1 MVGSDLF
8 VLPHLDS
15 HAHRSRPCAGADLR
29 QRRLEQAGNPQMNH
43 DDLVKKG
50 FVRAPDGSWSKP
62 HNNSLGGLQG
72 AFAKSNEQ
80 RKVAGSNRE
89 EKVGGNCLA
98 RGPGDGPCCRVT
110 FVAYRRRF
118 LDSDRLFGGNMTAL
132 RDAVAATLG
141 LDDSD
146 KVIAWEYHQVQTH
159 GREGTSVK
167 IEIL

>member
-1 MVGSDLF
+1 MT
-8 VLPHLDS
+8 
-15 HAHRSRPCAGADLR
+15 
-29 QRRLEQAGNPQMNH
+29 H

-62 HNNSLGGLQG
+62 RNNSLGGLQG
-72 AFAKSNEQ
+72 AVDQSDEPG
-80 RKVAGSNRE
+80 KVARTDPQ
-89 EKVGGNCLA
+89 EKGGGNRLA
-98 RGPGDGPCCRVT
+98 RGPGGGPCCRVT
-110 FVAYRRRF
+110 FTSYRRKL
-118 LDSDRLFGGNMTAL
+118 LDSDNLAGGSMKAL

-146 KVIAWEYHQVQTH
+146 KVIAWECHQVQTH